1 MDQQRESKVNGEKVN
16 SSKQNLFLGALR
28 TKQREK
34 IGMSREET
42 NKIHCCRLR
51 VK

>member
-28 TKQREK
+28 TKQERKLECQEK
-34 IGMSREET
+34 
-42 NKIHCCRLR
+42 RLI
-51 VK
+51 KSTAAAFE